1 MFLWWENHDWNFHE
15 YEGKG
20 IRGNEEML
28 GRCGVK
34 ERNSKG
40 LMEVYFMKRI
50 ETAVVSMYFE
60 KKEEHEVT
68 NKGGGR
74 CTQVDSMQKMP
85 FEINR
90 RLHGCV
96 RGQSNGVASISSVQ
110 HDFRN
115 QDVEVSESRGKD

>member
-20 IRGNEEML
+20 YRGNEEML

-60 KKEEHEVT
+60 KKEEHKVHREM
-68 NKGGGR
+68 KSR
-74 CTQVDSMQKMP
+74 
-85 FEINR
+85 
-90 RLHGCV
+90 
-96 RGQSNGVASISSVQ
+96 
-110 HDFRN
+110 
-115 QDVEVSESRGKD
+115 VEWLETIITAHF